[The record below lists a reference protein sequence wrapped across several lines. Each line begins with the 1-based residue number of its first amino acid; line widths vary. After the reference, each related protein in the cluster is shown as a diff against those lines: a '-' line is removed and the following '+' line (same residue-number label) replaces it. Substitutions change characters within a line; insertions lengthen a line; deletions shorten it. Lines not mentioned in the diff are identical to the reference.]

1 MNNQKPSPIE
11 REEDGRLAIFHIF
24 HTIQG
29 EGPLAGRSAIFVR
42 LAGCNLGNATCP
54 FCFYGKTKVRMA
66 DFSSK
71 LIAEVRAGDIV
82 TSYDERMQ
90 QFVPRRVTSVMQR
103 QVSEIFRLKTHGG
116 RTTYVTGNHEFL
128 VKDKGWISVKDFRVG
143 DTILHLSQAE
153 KMRLHNP
160 MKDPFTVLQML
171 RTTSERGEDT
181 GPWIRM
187 TKEQQEKAID
197 RMRNKMLTSNPMKVP
212 GVAVKGFLNR
222 WDRGERTTTEI
233 FVEKI
238 CSEFGLIFVGGG
250 ELVAGNKIPDFLIEG
265 TNKLVEVWDQSQTEF
280 LGRDEK
286 WINNR
291 RSIFESAGYEV
302 LFLPVKPFSL
312 GDEVGSRKESIALD
326 REEEISR
333 IRQKISEYARNG
345 FEVSSLK
352 WFSSSVSTQG
362 REWPNLAGS
371 RQSFL
376 TVYNLEVE
384 DTHTYLAN
392 DMIVHNCDTIYT
404 PPSEVLTP
412 IDLVY
417 RIVDWKPHTRLI
429 VLTGGEPFR
438 QNIRPFVEALL
449 DIDYEVQIETNGT
462 LYLDLPYGS
471 SNLTVVCSPKTG
483 KIHSEL
489 MPKLDSLKYIVRKG
503 KMDEKDGLPIGL
515 ARPAN
520 RQEIF
525 LQPCDEQDSALTAEN
540 VEEAV
545 RLCQKFDY
553 RLSLQQ
559 QKILGLA

>member
-197 RMRNKMLTSNPMKVP
+197 RMRN
-212 GVAVKGFLNR
+212 
-222 WDRGERTTTEI
+222 
-233 FVEKI
+233 
-238 CSEFGLIFVGGG
+238 
-250 ELVAGNKIPDFLIEG
+250 
-265 TNKLVEVWDQSQTEF
+265 
-280 LGRDEK
+280 
-286 WINNR
+286 
-291 RSIFESAGYEV
+291 
-302 LFLPVKPFSL
+302 
-312 GDEVGSRKESIALD
+312 
-326 REEEISR
+326 
-333 IRQKISEYARNG
+333 
-345 FEVSSLK
+345 
-352 WFSSSVSTQG
+352 
-362 REWPNLAGS
+362 
-371 RQSFL
+371 
-376 TVYNLEVE
+376 
-384 DTHTYLAN
+384 
-392 DMIVHNCDTIYT
+392 
-404 PPSEVLTP
+404 
-412 IDLVY
+412 
-417 RIVDWKPHTRLI
+417 
-429 VLTGGEPFR
+429 
-438 QNIRPFVEALL
+438 
-449 DIDYEVQIETNGT
+449 
-462 LYLDLPYGS
+462 
-471 SNLTVVCSPKTG
+471 
-483 KIHSEL
+483 
-489 MPKLDSLKYIVRKG
+489 
-503 KMDEKDGLPIGL
+503 
-515 ARPAN
+515 
-520 RQEIF
+520 
-525 LQPCDEQDSALTAEN
+525 QDK
-540 VEEAV
+540 
-545 RLCQKFDY
+545 C
-553 RLSLQQ
+553 
-559 QKILGLA
+559 